1 MWDNTITLR
10 HNLLSDMLEACQVT
24 RDLVIICRDG
34 QLTCN
39 SFIFSAVFRGFSRIL
54 ESSGEDT
61 TALVIPGLSTQWLNE
76 FLEAVYKQRSEIS
89 YNPAIKFL
97 LNWTC
102 SDATENL
109 KFDILETNLV
119 KQETLDYDFEADIAD
134 DCDWTRD
141 DELEKKQES
150 VKISFLNKV
159 ENPDVGVDSESGL
172 EDVTLAERKKKTKKT
187 KSNGATENSKKG
199 TKRKYER
206 KVDRSFTLA
215 VPTFQYS
222 DLTCQVCD
230 KTLISERMLYVHV
243 HNHHGPHPERKC
255 KQCDQMFYSPLSL
268 DLHFKK
274 VHAEKL
280 PCVECGKLVLKGQM
294 FTHMRIHDEVGH
306 LKCDQC
312 SKTFKYKKSLER
324 HGLRDHSD
332 SFGSDNLKHTNP
344 NREMER
350 KCDEECNCGL
360 QFSSLRAKLDHYK
373 LVHLG
378 YERCGKCN
386 RITKEGLKHTCNP
399 DYKPSKRI
407 ATCKVCGETFSSS
420 GMLHNHWYTVHEVQS
435 ASCEFCGKVFRD
447 QVKLKSHLRKVNHT
461 GKTPCEICGLTVLN
475 MKAHIKSAHVDD
487 SLKAYQCTICGKGFV
502 KKRKFDTH
510 MNAVHYKIKPYK
522 CRYGCDIA
530 YGELG
535 NRNSHE
541 KKKHGGLFEILRKD
555 SLGQTLPKKYNDDKY
570 NC

>member
-1 MWDNTITLR
+1 MSLIGIKRDIALLTQDIKCLNLDSKHEAIVHLLKKTID
-10 HNLLSDMLEACQVT
+10 LLKKGADH
-24 RDLVIICRDG
+24 DL
-34 QLTCN
+34 T
-39 SFIFSAVFRGFSRIL
+39 IL
-54 ESSGEDT
+54 E
-61 TALVIPGLSTQWLNE
+61 
-76 FLEAVYKQRSEIS
+76 
-89 YNPAIKFL
+89 NPP
-97 LNWTC
+97 
-102 SDATENL
+102 E
-109 KFDILETNLV
+109 E
-119 KQETLDYDFEADIAD
+119 KQETIVNVDPSDKEDACMFNGNTFNDDYESKNETVPVQVKKPYENVSSINLGTNEDKTTNNEN
-134 DCDWTRD
+134 
-141 DELEKKQES
+141 KQELANLDPLVISLNLDTFRGKKMS
-150 VKISFLNKV
+150 VQDKV
-159 ENPDVGVDSESGL
+159 EEPDFGVDSKS
-172 EDVTLAERKKKTKKT
+172 DSRDITIAERKIKT
-187 KSNGATENSKKG
+187 KSNGTIGNGKRVK
-199 TKRKYER
+199 KRKYER
-206 KVDRSFTLA
+206 KIDRSFTVA

-222 DLTCQVCD
+222 DLTCHVCE

-255 KQCDQMFYSPLSL
+255 KQCDQLFYSPWSL
-268 DLHFKK
+268 DLHVKK

-461 GKTPCEICGLTVLN
+461 GKTPCEICGLSVLN
-475 MKAHIKSAHVDD
+475 MKAHIKTAHVDD